1 MMNRL
6 LGLLALLTVIAA
18 PLRAE
23 ARGGGEPQPG
33 GRHAVGGGHIPAH
46 GPARV
51 HGRPPGHA
59 PAVGEAHP
67 NYSDEHG
74 HPNAPHVHA
83 NDRWVGHD
91 MGPMDTRLHLDHPWE
106 HGHFTGGFGRGH
118 IFRLQGGNRERFWF
132 SISET
137 ESLRPNL

>member
-6 LGLLALLTVIAA
+6 LGLLAVLTVIAA
-18 PLRAE
+18 PLGAE

-33 GRHAVGGGHIPAH
+33 GHHAVGGGHIPAH

-91 MGPMDTRLHLDHPWE
+91 MGPMDARLHLDHLWE